1 MASRTSARSRPGRC
15 CGPSRPLGGQAR
27 GSEGHTSRFKYVAGG
42 ESASARRSPR
52 LSAFPFR
59 ASVCV
64 YVLCPAHGIALLT
77 SASGPPTSLTQRPR
91 LRSRRPSGETLFR
104 PHGGVASRGAR
115 GRRAVTRASV
125 SRLGLRR
132 HRARPERCW
141 REHGLRVPF
150 RVGGCFPLW
159 LIYPAGE

>member
-1 MASRTSARSRPGRC
+1 MASRTSARSRPGRR

-59 ASVCV
+59 ASVRFC
-64 YVLCPAHGIALLT
+64 CFMSCTRHRPAHVCL
-77 SASGPPTSLTQRPR
+77 RPAD
-91 LRSRRPSGETLFR
+91 LCHATPQAPLPSPKRETLFR

-125 SRLGLRR
+125 SRLGLRL

>member
-1 MASRTSARSRPGRC
+1 MASRTSARSRPGRR

-59 ASVCV
+59 ASVRFC
-64 YVLCPAHGIALLT
+64 CFMSCTRHRPAHVCL
-77 SASGPPTSLTQRPR
+77 RPADLCHATPQAPLPSPKR
-91 LRSRRPSGETLFR
+91 RDRVPSPRRSRLP
-104 PHGGVASRGAR
+104 RGTW
-115 GRRAVTRASV
+115 AVTRASV